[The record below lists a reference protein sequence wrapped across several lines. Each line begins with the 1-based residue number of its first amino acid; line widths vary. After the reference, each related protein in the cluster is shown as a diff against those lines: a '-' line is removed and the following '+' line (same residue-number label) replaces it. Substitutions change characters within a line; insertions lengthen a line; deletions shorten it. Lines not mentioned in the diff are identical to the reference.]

1 MSNNDKSMNFLGGSV
16 FFAKGE
22 LMISNEI
29 EIDGGFHG
37 NIYSLSKL
45 VIGESSDVKG
55 NVITDSFEIFGKF
68 DGEAYAK
75 GTIVLHKGCTVKGG
89 IYATNLVM
97 EEGSFFCGKSS
108 IIKAA
113 DFDKKAKSKKMYR
126 VLVERSRK
134 IIASKPADNK

>member
-1 MSNNDKSMNFLGGSV
+1 MGNNEQTMNFLGGTV

-37 NIYSLSKL
+37 NIYSLSTL

-55 NVITDSFEIFGKF
+55 NIITDSFEIFGKF
-68 DGEAYAK
+68 NGNAYAK
-75 GTIVLHKGCTVKGG
+75 GTIILHKGCTVNGG
-89 IYATNLVM
+89 IYATNIVM
-97 EEGSFFCGKSS
+97 EEGSFFCGKSA
-108 IIKAA
+108 IIKTV

-126 VLVERSRK
+126 TLLERSRK
-134 IIASKPADNK
+134 TPAVKPTENK